1 MINFHKLVLP
11 QSSTELQDYGL
22 PEYFE
27 LRQHLKDSKIVKS
40 ILLSFNPAFVLE
52 TVMKKDYHRLLKNN
66 KGLNVENMKRLTVRK
81 ACDVT

>member
-22 PEYFE
+22 PENFE